1 MMGDVPP
8 VTLAAWRLQLT
19 TVILACG
26 ACWQWPRMCT
36 ADKVRARQDWLWS
49 CAGGV
54 SLALHFACWVFSLQ
68 HTSITHAAVLVCLSP
83 VLLVALTLLRRKP
96 ISGGEIGGSVL
107 ALAGEEGYVMVAS
120 TGHLGQR
127 AEACRAT
134 HVLLGCQTSTM
145 FFTCLHL
152 DAQHRQRKGFQPH
165 LWGMDHSHDRPSP
178 PASVL
183 HGVSC

>member
-1 MMGDVPP
+1 MLAPVQVCAVSSAAAVFSMMGDVPP

-49 CAGGV
+49 VAGGAA
-54 SLALHFACWVFSLQ
+54 LAAHFACWVFSLQ

-107 ALAGEEGYVMVAS
+107 ALAGEAVWGGILAS
-120 TGHLGQR
+120 T
-127 AEACRAT
+127 
-134 HVLLGCQTSTM
+134 
-145 FFTCLHL
+145 FFGV
-152 DAQHRQRKGFQPH
+152 ARKH
-165 LWGMDHSHDRPSP
+165 KHTDTK
-178 PASVL
+178 
-183 HGVSC
+183 